1 MTQRDLNRAVAS
13 ATSESLST
21 IMRLG
26 FSIADPADVD
36 FDPEPNDLPP
46 QMVDWDALD
55 AERHDD
61 DVWRRHYALAAV

>member
-1 MTQRDLNRAVAS
+1 MTQRDLELAVAS
-13 ATSESLST
+13 ATSESVST
-21 IMRLG
+21 IARLG
-26 FSIADPADVD
+26 FSIADPDEVD

>member
-1 MTQRDLNRAVAS
+1 MTQRDLDLAVAS
-13 ATSESLST
+13 ATSESLTT
-21 IMRLG
+21 ISRLG
-26 FSIADPADVD
+26 FSIADPDEVD
-36 FDPEPNDLPP
+36 FDPEPNDLRP